1 MSLGLMARIFKLER
15 SFKRS
20 YVALKLTTLL
30 TDITILLLGVM
41 SACVFPESSVVTN
54 EHPNNLFQQNDT
66 RPINSVQKSPS

>member
-20 YVALKLTTLL
+20 YVALELTTQL

-41 SACVFPESSVVTN
+41 SACVFPESSVITD
-54 EHPNNLFQQNDT
+54 EDPNNLFQLNDT